1 MTSWLDEH
9 PEIRNVRA
17 GAADLNG
24 QARGKRVPIR
34 FARKL
39 EEDGMRFPLSVL
51 NLDIWGEDVEDSPLV
66 FEIGDPDGVLMPT
79 ERGYVP
85 LPWLETPSAM
95 LPLWMYTEDG
105 EVFGGDPRHALANV
119 VNRYKEL
126 GLTPVVATEM
136 EFYLVDD
143 SGLELRQPK
152 SPRSGKRRP
161 GAEILSLRALD
172 AFDSFFNDLY
182 DGCEAMDIPTE
193 AATSEVG
200 LGQFEINLVHVDDA
214 LKAADDA
221 YFFKM
226 LVRGLA
232 RKHGMAA
239 SFMAKPYPD
248 YAGSGMHVH
257 FSVIDKDGN
266 NIFANDTFE
275 GTPALHHGIAGCLK
289 GIADLTLIF
298 APHSNSYDRL
308 VPESHAPTGI
318 CWAYDNRT
326 ASVRVP
332 GGSFKA
338 RRIEHRVAGGDVN
351 PYLFLA
357 AVLGSALIGIEDKLT
372 PPPPISGNA
381 YEQDQP
387 QIPDTWE
394 AAIDRFEESEI
405 AARIFSPLLI
415 QNLVL
420 TKRQELH
427 YLSSMS
433 ESEKLDL
440 YLDTV

>member
-1 MTSWLDEH
+1 
-9 PEIRNVRA
+9 
-17 GAADLNG
+17 
-24 QARGKRVPIR
+24 
-34 FARKL
+34 
-39 EEDGMRFPLSVL
+39 
-51 NLDIWGEDVEDSPLV
+51 
-66 FEIGDPDGVLMPT
+66 LMPT

-85 LPWLETPSAM
+85 LPWLETPSAL
-95 LPLWMYTEDG
+95 LPLWMYTEEGDAF
-105 EVFGGDPRHALANV
+105 EGDPRHALANV
-119 VNRYKEL
+119 VNRYKAL

-143 SGLELRQPK
+143 SGIELRQPK

-172 AFDSFFNDLY
+172 AFDAFFNDLY

-239 SFMAKPYPD
+239 SFMAKPYAD

-257 FSVIDKDGN
+257 FSVIDKDGK

-275 GTPALHHGIAGCLK
+275 GTPALQQAIAGCLK

-298 APHSNSYDRL
+298 APHGNSYERL

-372 PPPPISGNA
+372 PPAPISGNA

-394 AAIDRFEESEI
+394 AAIDRFEESDI
-405 AARIFSPLLI
+405 AERIFPTHLI

>member
-1 MTSWLDEH
+1 MSWIDDR
-9 PEIRNVRA
+9 PEVRNVRC

-24 QARGKRVPIR
+24 QARGKRVPR
-34 FARKL
+34 KFAAKL
-39 EEDGMRFPLSVL
+39 EEEGTRFPFSIL

-66 FEIGDPDGVLMPT
+66 FEAGDPDGVLMPT

-85 LPWLETPSAM
+85 MPWLNSPSAL
-95 LPLWMYTEDG
+95 LPMWMFHEDG
-105 EVFGGDPRHALANV
+105 TPFAGDPRQALARV
-119 VNRYKEL
+119 LEKYTAR

-143 SGLELRQPK
+143 SGDGIRQPR

-172 AFDSFFNDLY
+172 AFDVFFNDLY
-182 DGCEAMDIPTE
+182 DACDAMNIPAE
-193 AATSEVG
+193 AAISEVG
-200 LGQFEINLVHVDDA
+200 MGQFEINLEHVPDA

-221 YFFKM
+221 WLFKM

-232 RKHGMAA
+232 RNHGMAA
-239 SFMAKPYPD
+239 SFMAKPYEE
-248 YAGSGMHVH
+248 YAGNGLHTH
-257 FSVIDKDGN
+257 FSVVDADGN
-266 NIFANDTFE
+266 NLMANDTFE
-275 GTPALHHGIAGCLK
+275 GTRILHNAIAGCLK
-289 GIADLTLIF
+289 GIPDLALIF
-298 APHSNSYDRL
+298 APHGNSYERL
-308 VPESHAPTGI
+308 VPESHAPTGV

-338 RRIEHRVAGGDVN
+338 RRVEHRVAGGDVN

-357 AVLGSALIGIEDKLT
+357 GVLGSALIGIEDDLT
-372 PPPPISGNA
+372 PPPPIFGNA
-381 YEQDQP
+381 YDQDLA
-387 QIPDTWE
+387 QIPDTWA
-394 AAIDRFEESEI
+394 AAIDAFENSPL
-405 AARIFSPLLI
+405 ARRIFDDT
-415 QNLVL
+415 LVDNFVM

-427 YLSSMS
+427 YFAELS
-433 ESEKLDL
+433 EEQQLEL